1 MSKSS
6 FTYKNK
12 EDGAEKKKSL
22 KNQVVAA
29 ARFNVP
35 IFVIW
40 LAIIFEWLLSLVRSL
55 GDLLL
60 GEKSNKRN

>member
-6 FTYKNK
+6 FTYKKK

-29 ARFNVP
+29 ARFYVP